1 MLVYLCE
8 YTKKYSTLYLKK
20 SILLF
25 VNDIEIK
32 LIFRKKWGHYK
43 A

>member
-8 YTKKYSTLYLKK
+8 YAKKILNCLLKEVD
-20 SILLF
+20 LLF